1 MHRWIAFLRE
11 RRIFYGWVVVACG
24 ILVMSVTHGVV
35 QNCFSLYIKPVTE
48 ALGFTRQGF
57 SVCQTLT
64 NVIYMVIALFSG
76 KIFARFK
83 VHGLMRIACVV
94 LPVAYF
100 CYSLC
105 TQLWMFYAVSVVVG
119 IATSFLTFLPFT
131 LIISNWF
138 EDRRGLAIGICFMG
152 SGLGGMLFNALAGGW
167 IAAFGWHAVFR
178 ILSVIMIVVM
188 VPIVY
193 LVLRTT
199 PQEVGLQPLGSGP
212 VAKEAGPAPV
222 YGLTLGQ
229 ALRSFR
235 LWALIFVALIVG
247 LTSTM
252 LSNTIVPHL
261 SDIGYASTYASG
273 VMSCY
278 MGVLA
283 VCKILLGSMYDRLG
297 MRKST
302 FIAVSAIIVGLAGL
316 YLGAFQP
323 AHVLIVAGASLGCA
337 VGTVAYP
344 LLTQSA
350 FGTRAYATIYGIITA
365 ANSLACS
372 ICPIY
377 TNTIYDTTGSYN
389 AALLT
394 SIALTAMAL
403 CLLFT
408 IRPLKREEAQPDP
421 QEKQSEHM
429 A

>member
-1 MHRWIAFLRE
+1 MQKLIWFLQK
-11 RRIFYGWVVVACG
+11 RRIFFGWVVVAFG

-64 NVIYMVIALFSG
+64 NVIYMGIALFSG
-76 KIFARFK
+76 KIFERFK
-83 VHGLMRIACVV
+83 VLGLMRIACIV
-94 LPVAYF
+94 LPAAYF

-119 IATSFLTFLPFT
+119 VATSFLTFLPFT

-167 IAAFGWHAVFR
+167 IETFGWHAVFR
-178 ILSVIMIVVM
+178 ILAGIQALVMI
-188 VPIVY
+188 PILF
-193 LVLRTT
+193 LVLRVS

-212 VAKEAGPAPV
+212 VASEGGSAPV
-222 YGLTLGQ
+222 YGLTLAQ
-229 ALRSFR
+229 AMRSFR
-235 LWALIFVALIVG
+235 FWALIFTALIVG

-261 SDIGYASTYASG
+261 SDIGYAATYASG

-278 MGVLA
+278 MGLLA
-283 VCKILLGSMYDRLG
+283 VCKILLGGMYDRLG

-302 FIAVSAIIVGLAGL
+302 FISVSAILVGLLGL
-316 YLGAFQP
+316 YFGAFQ
-323 AHVLIVAGASLGCA
+323 HMHLFIVAGAALGCA

-344 LLTQSA
+344 ILTQSA

-365 ANSLACS
+365 ANSLAS
-372 ICPIY
+372 SVCPIF
-377 TNTIYDTTGSYN
+377 TNSVYDGTGSYSP
-389 AALLT
+389 ALVT
-394 SIALTAMAL
+394 SIVLALAVL
-403 CLLFT
+403 GLLFT
-408 IRPLKREEAQPDP
+408 IRPLRPEEMNRKPDL
-421 QEKQSEHM
+421 EKM

>member
-1 MHRWIAFLRE
+1 MHNFIWFLQK
-11 RRIFYGWVVVACG
+11 RRIFFGWVMVACG

-64 NVIYMVIALFSG
+64 NVLYMIIALFSG
-76 KIFARFK
+76 KIFERFK
-83 VHGLMRIACVV
+83 VLGLMRIACIV
-94 LPVAYF
+94 LPAAYF
-100 CYSLC
+100 CYSFC

-167 IAAFGWHAVFR
+167 IAAFGWTSVFR
-178 ILSVIMIVVM
+178 ILAVIQAVVM
-188 VPIVY
+188 IPILY
-193 LVLRTT
+193 FVLRTS

-212 VAKEAGPAPV
+212 VAASSQGGSAPA

-229 ALRSFR
+229 AVRSFR
-235 LWALIFVALIVG
+235 FWALILTALIVG

-261 SDIGYASTYASG
+261 SDIGYAATYASG

-278 MGVLA
+278 MGLLA
-283 VCKILLGSMYDRLG
+283 VCKILLGGMYDRLG

-302 FIAVSAIIVGLAGL
+302 FISVAAILVGLLGL
-316 YLGAFQP
+316 YFGGFQP
-323 AHVLIVAGASLGCA
+323 MHILVVAGAALGCA

-344 LLTQSA
+344 ILTQSA

-372 ICPIY
+372 VCPIF
-377 TNTIYDTTGSYN
+377 TNSVYDGTGSYKM
-389 AALLT
+389 ALLT
-394 SIALTAMAL
+394 SIVLTAAVL
-403 CLLFT
+403 GLLFT
-408 IRPLKREEAQPDP
+408 IRPLRPEEMNCKPNMDNVA
-421 QEKQSEHM
+421 
-429 A
+429 

>member
-1 MHRWIAFLRE
+1 MQKLIWFLQK
-11 RRIFYGWVVVACG
+11 RRIFFGWVVVACG

-64 NVIYMVIALFSG
+64 NVIYMGIALFSG
-76 KIFARFK
+76 KIFERFK
-83 VHGLMRIACVV
+83 VLGLMRIACIV
-94 LPVAYF
+94 LPAAYF
-100 CYSLC
+100 CYSFC

-119 IATSFLTFLPFT
+119 VATSFLTFLPFT

-167 IAAFGWHAVFR
+167 IEAFGWHAVFR
-178 ILSVIMIVVM
+178 ILAGIQALVMI
-188 VPIVY
+188 PILF
-193 LVLRTT
+193 LVLRVS

-212 VAKEAGPAPV
+212 VASEGGSAPV
-222 YGLTLGQ
+222 YGLTLAQ
-229 ALRSFR
+229 AMRSFR
-235 LWALIFVALIVG
+235 FWALIFTALIVG

-278 MGVLA
+278 MGLLA
-283 VCKILLGSMYDRLG
+283 VCKILLGGMYDRLG

-302 FIAVSAIIVGLAGL
+302 FISVSAILVGLLGL
-316 YLGAFQP
+316 YFGAFQP
-323 AHVLIVAGASLGCA
+323 MHLFIVAGAALGCA

-344 LLTQSA
+344 ILTQSA

-365 ANSLACS
+365 ANSLAS
-372 ICPIY
+372 SVCPIF
-377 TNTIYDTTGSYN
+377 TNSVYDGTGSYSP
-389 AALLT
+389 ALVT
-394 SIALTAMAL
+394 SIVLALAVL
-403 CLLFT
+403 GLLFT
-408 IRPLKREEAQPDP
+408 IRPLRPEEMNRKPDL
-421 QEKQSEHM
+421 EKM